1 MFRSKLFFGCH
12 FDCFY
17 DWHELV
23 SSWFFRNTPF
33 MRHFNAFLYS
43 FTLENRKKWHHH
55 KIVHDLEINWKDL
68 KTFSSPAPSPLFRL
82 SVLLCYCMKMSF
94 ILFIFT
100 AQFLCGVS
108 SSVVL
113 IIIFKVITYHPAIHN
128 ERRDD
133 ISLKT
138 YLLWLSFEHSECRSL
153 STPTLFNF
161 VSSHIQFYLYNIAF
175 FCTIAFLYLY
185 NGPVSISFRPDVRN
199 FTKILVTRLNILARK
214 VLLKFFNR
222 HVYSLSLLVS
232 HT

>member
-1 MFRSKLFFGCH
+1 MSFWLLLWLTWEKLLLCVTSRTSMPL
-12 FDCFY
+12 CI
-17 DWHELV
+17 V
-23 SSWFFRNTPF
+23 
-33 MRHFNAFLYS
+33 
-43 FTLENRKKWHHH
+43 TLENRKKWHHH

-68 KTFSSPAPSPLFRL
+68 KTFSSPAPSLLFRL

-100 AQFLCGVS
+100 ALLCGVS

-113 IIIFKVITYHPAIHN
+113 IIIFKVIMYHPAIYS

-138 YLLWLSFEHSECRSL
+138 YILWLSFEHSECRSL

-175 FCTIAFLYLY
+175 FCTIAFMYLY
-185 NGPVSISFRPDVRN
+185 NGPVFISFRPDVRN

-222 HVYSLSLLVS
+222 HVCFLSLLVS